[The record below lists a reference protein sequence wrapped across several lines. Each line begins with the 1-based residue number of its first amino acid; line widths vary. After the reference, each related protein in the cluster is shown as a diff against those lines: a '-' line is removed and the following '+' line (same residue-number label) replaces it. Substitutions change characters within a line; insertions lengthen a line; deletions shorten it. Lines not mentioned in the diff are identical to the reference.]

1 MDNIYC
7 EKSKFNIKHS
17 ISLMSLFIVSILK
30 IIIYNNTK
38 WFSVIFF
45 VKENEMVGY
54 LVLENGEIFE
64 GERIGYNKDAL
75 CEVVFNTSMAGYIE
89 TFTDPS
95 YAGQGIVMTYP
106 LIGNYGVI
114 PEDSESDKIWAKA
127 VFVHEVADFES
138 NFRCKV
144 NLDKWLRDSGI
155 PGLTNV
161 NTRKL
166 TKVLRDAG
174 TMKGCLVSDIQDL
187 DDIHKKIKEYE
198 IKDVVNEVTS
208 KTVKVYGKGKP
219 KRVALLDYGF
229 KHNIVNSLLK
239 RDVEVVIFPA
249 TSTAEQVLSVDPD
262 GIMLSNGPGNPEDCK
277 FQINTAKELYKSDI
291 PIFGICLG
299 HQLMALANGFKS
311 AKLKYGH
318 RGPNHPV
325 KDLAADRVY
334 ITSQNHGYYILEDSI
349 DEKKAS
355 ISHINLNDG
364 SVEGIKYKNKN
375 IFTVQFHPEAA
386 PGPQDTAYLFDD
398 FLASL
403 GTSFFVTKSEQKARI
418 KGKRSS

>member
-1 MDNIYC
+1 
-7 EKSKFNIKHS
+7 
-17 ISLMSLFIVSILK
+17 
-30 IIIYNNTK
+30 
-38 WFSVIFF
+38 
-45 VKENEMVGY
+45 MVGY